1 MIVFPPTYTDD
12 FIRCPVYA
20 RLRKTDWHLRAEA
33 PHPGL
38 YIGRAL
44 AKGLAAFYG
53 QFEQGAIGG
62 PGAEEIARQEVAT
75 ALTWPFEDGESEWTQ
90 AGVKK
95 LCDKAL
101 TAALKTA
108 RELVGSETV
117 IGAEYRLPH
126 SRPDLISRDYTG
138 ALIVTDTK
146 YSLELDSRWRDK
158 RISEYDTANQ
168 FWHYAWETEEFLG
181 EPVTWFR
188 LHLVTGI
195 PCKSDLFPFRVDR
208 DRLAFWIQS
217 TEAVWEQM
225 AKYMVFTKTLPPQDL
240 PLDLLPG
247 NWQTCLTGK
256 YGRCVYYEFC
266 HTFHR
271 NPDAAQVLYIQRKEG

>member
-90 AGVKK
+90 AGVEK
-95 LCDKAL
+95 LCGKAL
-101 TAALKTA
+101 VAALKTA

-117 IGAEYRLPH
+117 IGAEYHLPH

-158 RISEYDTANQ
+158 RISEYETANQ

-181 EPVTWFR
+181 EPVAWFR
-188 LHLVTGI
+188 LHLVTGT

-208 DRLAFWIQS
+208 DRLAFWLQS
-217 TEAVWEQM
+217 SADVWQRIEAAQEVPV
-225 AKYMVFTKTLPPQDL
+225 AG
-240 PLDLLPG
+240 LPG

-256 YGRCVYYEFC
+256 YGRCAYYEFC

-271 NPDAAQVLYIQRKEG
+271 NPDTAQVLYIQRKEE